1 MPTQL
6 HLPAQPLGAQE
17 INAVVAVVRERGDV
31 AYFASG
37 VPVFMHRESDRVGQ
51 RVAAAQLMR
60 LGLARQ
66 DELSEALAVD
76 RSTLYRQQRKLKAQG
91 IIGVVDAKRG
101 PRGPHR
107 FTADKRKR
115 AAHLLADGISI
126 RQVATRVGVTEGT
139 IRHAVRRGELS
150 REAASAEPPVGPRV
164 RSEQA
169 AQAAG
174 GVAVQRHT
182 ERALAR
188 LGLLT
193 EAAPRFVAAE
203 AVRYGGAL
211 LALPA
216 LLTLGLLDAGEQ
228 SYGMLKKAFYGLR
241 ATLLVLAFM
250 ALLRIR
256 TPEQLHGHP
265 PGELGMLLGLDR
277 APEVKTL
284 RRKLWELALRQR
296 ATHFSQAL
304 AERWVRENAEAV
316 GLLYIDGHVRP
327 YHGTAH
333 TLPETYVTRRRLC
346 MPATTDLWVQQ
357 PDAQPLFVVTAP
369 ANDDLLAMLRREIL
383 PEVRRLVGERRVT
396 LAFDREGWSPKFLRD
411 IQQQGFDVL
420 TYRRGPYAAWPQRD
434 FRLVTGAVDG
444 RTVSYT
450 LAQRAVGVVPGFP
463 MREVRRLCD
472 SGHQTAIVT
481 ARTDLTIEVVA
492 YRMFE
497 RWTQENFFR
506 YMRQHFALDALVTY
520 AVEPADPERSVP
532 NPERKAV
539 RKQRAEAHA
548 ALKTLE
554 QQYGQRACTNHEGQ
568 RPTMRGFKIANA
580 DLSRD
585 IRAHVAQCQALR
597 ARLAGL
603 PERVAVKSLLDAAEI
618 VTLAPEAKH
627 LSDTIKMPA
636 YRAETAVVHLL
647 APHYV
652 RTPDEGRAAR
662 RALPLAAADI
672 LPEAD
677 RLRIRIH
684 SLANPRS
691 NAALAHLCETLN
703 GLQLRYPGTDLQ
715 LLYEAPDVA

>member
-139 IRHAVRRGELS
+139 IRHAVRRGELN
-150 REAASAEPPVGPRV
+150 RAPASAEPPVGPRV

-265 PGELGMLLGLDR
+265 HGDLGMLLGFDR

-357 PDAQPLFVVTAP
+357 TDAQPLFVVTAP

-396 LAFDREGWSPKFLRD
+396 LAFDREGWSPKFFRD

-450 LAQRAVGVVPGFP
+450 LAERAVEVVPGFT

-472 SGHQTAIVT
+472 NGHQTAIVT
-481 ARTDLTIEVVA
+481 TRTDLAIEMVA

-520 AVEPADPERSVP
+520 AVEPADPERTVP

-539 RKQRAEAHA
+539 RKQLADANA
-548 ALKTLE
+548 VLKTLE

-585 IRAHVAQCQALR
+585 IRAQVAQCQALR
-597 ARLAGL
+597 ARLASL

-618 VTLAPEAKH
+618 VKLAPEAKH
-627 LSDTIKMPA
+627 LTDTIKMLV
-636 YRAETAVVHLL
+636 YRAETALVHLL

-652 RTPDEGRAAR
+652 RTPDEGRAVLR
-662 RALPLAAADI
+662 ELLLASADI
-672 LPEAD
+672 LPEAE

-691 NAALAHLCETLN
+691 NAALVHLCETLN
-703 GLQLRYPGTDLQ
+703 GLELRYPGTDLK
-715 LLYEAPDVA
+715 LVYEAPDVA